1 MFSDIKRLSSKHKNN
16 KPAYYGLNYLRLT
29 IPSLIFRKRLDKKL
43 AAKDTFDSDYIEK
56 RVNYYNRLT
65 ETHFAQKNTETLSAL
80 KKRKFN
86 TYFFDSYEYVRYFNP
101 DLKANFLYGDI
112 VYVPSEPSF
121 VKSRPISGDISN
133 SVILK
138 LNKIRHFL
146 FVKDKLPFAEKKS
159 LLVGRSKARQSQRIR
174 FLEMYFNHP
183 LCDIG
188 QVNRNMNPQ
197 FIASRMTISE
207 QLQYKFILCL
217 EGNDVASNL
226 KWVMSSNSL
235 AVMPK
240 PKFETWFMEGTLIPD
255 FHYVE
260 IKEDYTDL
268 EEKLIYYSSHIDEA
282 QKIIENAHQ
291 YVEQFKNKK
300 QEDLISLLV
309 LKKYF
314 ERTGQKINS

>member
-1 MFSDIKRLSSKHKNN
+1 MFSDIKRLSIKHKNN
-16 KPAYYGLNYLRLT
+16 KLAYYSLNYLRLI

-43 AAKDTFDSDYIEK
+43 AAKDTFNSDYIEK
-56 RVNYYNRLT
+56 RVNYYNRIA
-65 ETHFAQKNTETLSAL
+65 ETYILSKNAETLSIL
-80 KKRKFN
+80 RKRKLN
-86 TYFFDSYEYVRYFNP
+86 TYFFDSYEFVRYFNP

-121 VKSRPISGDISN
+121 VKSRPISGDVSN

-146 FVKDKLPFAEKKS
+146 FVNDKLLFADKKS
-159 LLVGRSKARQSQRIR
+159 VLVGRSKARQSQRIH

-183 LCDIG
+183 LCNIG

-268 EEKLIYYSSHIDEA
+268 EEKLLYYSSHIDKA